1 MRFVILK
8 HRGCGDLHYDLMLEG
23 GAKLTTWSC
32 SQNPLTH
39 QSAQCRR
46 IADHRKAYLTYEG
59 AVSQNRGTV
68 ERIESGQYEAIEID
82 DSHWIVELN
91 GQHATVKLTLPA
103 HPRRQ

>member
-8 HRGCGDLHYDLMLEG
+8 HRDSGSLHYDLMLECDD
-23 GAKLTTWSC
+23 ALTTWSC

-39 QSAQCRR
+39 PATQCRR

-68 ERIESGQYEAIEID
+68 QRVESGQYEAVEIG
-82 DSHWIVELN
+82 DSQWVVQLRGN
-91 GQHATVKLTLPA
+91 KSSVQLTLPA
-103 HPRRQ
+103 TSDE